1 MTREATRSGLD
12 LIKDLLDVH
21 MLQENT
27 VPIRTVFDISDF
39 VFQKTKA
46 FEPSAEAKG
55 IHLQILR
62 VESEEILQD
71 INYLGRIIDNLLSN
85 AIKFSR
91 LNSTV
96 GVAAGKSQDTLWIS
110 VRDEGPGF
118 SDRDKNLLFQR
129 FKKLSA
135 RPTGGESSNG
145 LGLAIVKTLVDRLGG
160 TIELNTEPGKGSE
173 FIVRLPLVPL
183 PQESFPD
190 SPCYR

>member
-1 MTREATRSGLD
+1 MTRDATRSGLD

-27 VPIRTVFDISDF
+27 IPHRTVFDLSEFILK
-39 VFQKTKA
+39 KTKA

-62 VESEEILQD
+62 VENEEILQD

-85 AIKFSR
+85 AIKFSK

-96 GVAAGKSQDTLWIS
+96 SVAAGKDKDVLWFS

-118 SDRDKNLLFQR
+118 SERDRNLLFQR

-145 LGLAIVKTLVDRLGG
+145 LGLAIVKTLVDRLDG
-160 TIELNTEPGKGSE
+160 TIHLNTEAGKGSE
-173 FIVRLPLVPL
+173 FIVRLPLLPV
-183 PQESFPD
+183 PQEVVS
-190 SPCYR
+190 R